1 MTFFPFIK
9 RHYLTDIQT
18 EEIKSRVER
27 KVTKPDKH
35 FTFQKAVDNR
45 VLEGKTTDGGFIVV
59 MGRYGMTY
67 GKTSLLPYLIAK
79 LKPATNSKTRLDI
92 TIQPSLG
99 TGLVILSI
107 VYFLAAVAIYVS
119 CTKNNLQGI
128 IVPSLLIVVTY
139 LSMLMKFNKEK
150 KTYIDFIENDILRS

>member
-35 FTFQKAVDNR
+35 FTFQKAADNR
-45 VLEGKTTDGGFIVV
+45 ILEGKTTDSGFMVV

-67 GKTSLLPYLIAK
+67 GNTSLLPCLIAK
-79 LKPATNSKTRLDI
+79 FKPDTNAKTRLDI

-99 TGLVILSI
+99 TGLVILSV
-107 VYFLAAVAIYVS
+107 VYILAAVALYIS
-119 CTKNNLQGI
+119 WTKYHLQGI
-128 IVPSLLIVVTY
+128 IVPSLIIVVTY
-139 LSMLMKFNKEK
+139 ITLLLKFNREK
-150 KTYIDFIENDILRS
+150 KAYFDFIENDILRN

>member
-9 RHYLTDIQT
+9 RHYLTDVQSD
-18 EEIKSRVER
+18 EIKRRVDCV
-27 KVTKPDKH
+27 VTKPDKH
-35 FTFQKAVDNR
+35 VTFQKAADNR
-45 VLEGKTTDGGFIVV
+45 ILEGKTTESGFTVV

-79 LKPATNSKTRLDI
+79 FKPATNAKTRLDI

-99 TGLVILSI
+99 IGLVILSV
-107 VYFLAAVAIYVS
+107 VYILAVVAIYVS
-119 CTKNNLQGI
+119 WTKNNLPGV

-139 LSMLMKFNKEK
+139 LSMLLKFNREK
-150 KTYIDFIENDILRS
+150 KTYLDFIEKDVLQN